1 MENEYS
7 AKKGLRASLRESFFG
22 IRPQSLSA
30 GTKTVSLMGMLAALI
45 IVFER
50 TIYIPVGD
58 SSRYSFAFIM
68 IFVSGIVLGAVKAA
82 VVGAIADIVGAIIA
96 GYSINPLITICVA
109 LSAFFCGLLLYSDRS
124 YVRLGIAILLDQ
136 VLCSLLLKSAAFAIW
151 YGGGMHSYPKYFM
164 IRIVQAGIM
173 IPVECVVLF
182 ILNRVLF
189 PRLKKLTMGLT
200 ENE

>member
-7 AKKGLRASLRESFFG
+7 VKKGLRTSLRESFFG
-22 IRPQSLSA
+22 IRPQNISA
-30 GTKTVSLMGMLAALI
+30 GTKKICLMGMLAALI

-58 SSRYSFAFIM
+58 SSRYSFSFIM
-68 IFVSGIVLGAVKAA
+68 IFVSGMVLGAVDAA
-82 VVGAIADIVGAIIA
+82 IVGAVADVVGAIIA
-96 GYSINPLITICVA
+96 GYSINPLITVCVA
-109 LSAFFCGLLLYSDRS
+109 LSAFFCGLLLYSERS
-124 YVRLGIAILLDQ
+124 YMRLAIAILLDQ
-136 VLCSLLLKSAAFAIW
+136 ILSNLLLKSAAFAIW

-164 IRIVQAGIM
+164 IRIVQVGIM
-173 IPVECVVLF
+173 IPVEFVVLF
-182 ILNRVLF
+182 ILNRVFF